1 MSHNKQIH
9 KVYKI
14 LFESQIKLDDC
25 KLRKDDS
32 LHRIMDYDR
41 FNLEIVIDLTL
52 LYDLAKV
59 HILGKQCRLFVLAN
73 VFEDLL

>member
-9 KVYKI
+9 KVYKS
-14 LFESQIKLDDC
+14 LFESQMKLDDC
-25 KLRKDDS
+25 KLRKDDI
-32 LHRIMDYDR
+32 LHRIMGYDR

-59 HILGKQCRLFVLAN
+59 HILGKWCRHFVLAN